1 MGFCECDQLRAPV
14 GRTRADTQRADTQ
27 RSTTTHGRSRRGG
40 AGGTRRARAEQT
52 EGRDFSTG
60 LLEGTFQTCCN
71 LFKSKGLRISSSNAS
86 ILIHNDGRW
95 LAGAAAAARAR
106 WRRRRSARRL
116 PRGAGRASR
125 GARAGLGNDSHADR
139 MLSPVVVTV
148 SAASIVVMLFRHV
161 DAPNYI
167 GLLRRTCPRRS
178 AMSAG
183 TPRPHACVAEWSPPA
198 WRSSRSSW
206 RRVGCGGA

>member
-1 MGFCECDQLRAPV
+1 MDARPTCHRRRVVGCGGGGSKTAAKKRSWLRLCVSFMYVFHLCIKTGWRVGFCERALLGAPV

-125 GARAGLGNDSHADR
+125 GAPAGHGDDS
-139 MLSPVVVTV
+139 
-148 SAASIVVMLFRHV
+148 
-161 DAPNYI
+161 
-167 GLLRRTCPRRS
+167 
-178 AMSAG
+178 
-183 TPRPHACVAEWSPPA
+183 W
-198 WRSSRSSW
+198 
-206 RRVGCGGA
+206 